1 MVCATCRVC
10 YYCVMG
16 LFRGAVIHEIN
27 LQNSARATADPS
39 LGGGWQGK
47 AACGSG
53 DIELFLPLES
63 GKIRKE
69 RAERAKEICRRCPVL
84 RKCLEDALEKGLN
97 NESDGVLGGMTPR
110 ERREFIKSNG
120 KNLD

>member
-1 MVCATCRVC
+1 MVCAMCCVC

-16 LFRGAVIHEIN
+16 LFRGAAIHEIN
-27 LQNSARATADPS
+27 LQNSARATANPS
-39 LGGGWQGK
+39 LGGGWQGE
-47 AACGSG
+47 AACGP
-53 DIELFLPLES
+53 DNAELFLPSER
-63 GKIRKE
+63 GRTPKE
-69 RAERAKEICRRCPVL
+69 HIERAKRICSGCKVL
-84 RKCLEDALEKGLN
+84 RECLEDALEKGLN

>member
-1 MVCATCRVC
+1 MN
-10 YYCVMG
+10 MSI
-16 LFRGAVIHEIN
+16 AVAG
-27 LQNSARATADPS
+27 NSESRRQRAVRTTMETS
-39 LGGGWQGK
+39 SGGWQGK

-69 RAERAKEICRRCPVL
+69 RAERAKEICCKCPVL